1 MLGFVDK
8 NFMLSGLSILIFSA
22 DIFFT
27 KINENCCSLG
37 ILFGN
42 LCNNK
47 EKYKVSTQTS
57 KSSKNKETSES
68 NDKRVEEIT
77 DIQMI
82 FKWLLWMNL
91 IMFLRCCCLRTNRIG
106 NWLIQQQWKKVIP
119 QSSTICP
126 KQHGAFSIKKRDHSR
141 KCRYPS
147 YVAYYLI
154 HFLSLWVSKQFLRS
168 HGDHCTVGH
177 PYMQSELKNMCIW

>member
-22 DIFFT
+22 YIFFT
-27 KINENCCSLG
+27 EINENYCSLS

-47 EKYKVSTQTS
+47 GKYKVSTHTS

-68 NDKRVEEIT
+68 NDKKVEEIT

-91 IMFLRCCCLRTNRIG
+91 FLRCCCLWTHRIG
-106 NWLIQQQWKKVIP
+106 NWLIQQQLKKAIR
-119 QSSTICP
+119 QSSPICS
-126 KQHGAFSIKKRDHSR
+126 KQHGAFNIKKRDHSR
-141 KCRYPS
+141 KRRYSS
-147 YVAYYLI
+147 YTAYY
-154 HFLSLWVSKQFLRS
+154 
-168 HGDHCTVGH
+168 
-177 PYMQSELKNMCIW
+177 